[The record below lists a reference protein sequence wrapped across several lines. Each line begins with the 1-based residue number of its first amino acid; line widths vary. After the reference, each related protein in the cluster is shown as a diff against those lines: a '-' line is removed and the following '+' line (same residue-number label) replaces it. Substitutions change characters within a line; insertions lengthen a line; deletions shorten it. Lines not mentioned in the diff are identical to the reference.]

1 MANEKNKYLA
11 GIISPSAPIAAY
23 CPRRLSR
30 GIKFLEKNGFNV
42 LLGKNVSALN
52 KFTAGTAQERADD
65 LNMML
70 ANKDIKVIIL
80 TIGGYNA
87 NDILDLID
95 YDLARENNDKI
106 LIGYSDSTVILHAL
120 YKKSGL
126 RTVMGPMILPQFA
139 EYPEMQ
145 KFSFDSFLEI
155 IENIGSGKKYKLPVS
170 REYTEEMLSWDEEDN
185 RPRVMEENKGW
196 IVINGGKSEGVL
208 MPANLN
214 TLNKI
219 IGTPYMP
226 NLDGAILFLEDDSDE
241 SASTIQ
247 RMLQQLKQAGF
258 LSKIKGLVFGRF
270 QKNSSIANEDLVF
283 ILNNIFEHIDFPVLS
298 NVDFGHTDPILSLPV
313 GVQVKLDTD
322 LLEIEIIL

>member
-1 MANEKNKYLA
+1 
-11 GIISPSAPIAAY
+11 
-23 CPRRLSR
+23 
-30 GIKFLEKNGFNV
+30 
-42 LLGKNVSALN
+42 
-52 KFTAGTAQERADD
+52 
-65 LNMML
+65 
-70 ANKDIKVIIL
+70 
-80 TIGGYNA
+80 
-87 NDILDLID
+87 
-95 YDLARENNDKI
+95 
-106 LIGYSDSTVILHAL
+106 
-120 YKKSGL
+120 
-126 RTVMGPMILPQFA
+126 
-139 EYPEMQ
+139 
-145 KFSFDSFLEI
+145 
-155 IENIGSGKKYKLPVS
+155 
-170 REYTEEMLSWDEEDN
+170 
-185 RPRVMEENKGW
+185 MEENKGW